1 MVGMVKERLKGI
13 EREYAELDTV
23 WYMAGEPV
31 HLCVTSPCVRC
42 DTQGRQASV
51 CACLLLRNIKANVS
65 LQSWA
70 PWGAWRGSA
79 RMHSA

>member
-42 DTQGRQASV
+42 DCV
-51 CACLLLRNIKANVS
+51 CLLVVAEHQSKREFAELGTMGCLAGECPHAFS
-65 LQSWA
+65 LM
-70 PWGAWRGSA
+70 GC
-79 RMHSA
+79 